1 MTEKP
6 TQGKVDDLRKALRID
21 TPVIAVYDSS
31 DTEAFAPIVR
41 SGGTDCC
48 FMYYQRWLKGDTLL
62 LNTEGNGCP
71 GGLYHLGLRD
81 TIMPKIEC
89 FLTCG
94 TDELRGEG
102 LKASPEIAKAL
113 FEKRNPVKPQS
124 GNVLIGPLRLDRWDS
139 AKTLSF
145 FVDPD
150 RMSALMTLSGYW
162 STINTVV
169 APFGSGCSLLWR
181 AVEEHGGEKAV
192 IGGTDIAMR
201 RHLPPDTLVLT
212 VSPQLFYQMVNVSP
226 GSFLDRDW
234 WATLLKVREKQRKQ
248 R

>member
-1 MTEKP
+1 MTEAP
-6 TQGKVDDLRKALRID
+6 TQEKVDALREALRID

-41 SGGTDCC
+41 SGGIDCC
-48 FMYYQRWLKGDTLL
+48 FMYYRRWLKGDTLL
-62 LNTEGNGCP
+62 LTTEGNGCP

-81 TIMPKIEC
+81 TIMPKIEY

-113 FEKRNPVKPQS
+113 FEKRNAVKPRS

-139 AKTLSF
+139 VKTLSF

-150 RMSALMTLSGYW
+150 RMSALGTLSGYW
-162 STINTVV
+162 SATDKVV

-181 AVEEHGGEKAV
+181 AVEEYGGEKAV

-201 RHLPPDTLVLT
+201 RHLPPDTLAFT
-212 VSPQLFYQMVNVSP
+212 VSPHLFYQMVNVPP
-226 GSFLDRDW
+226 GSFLERDW
-234 WATLLKVREKQRKQ
+234 WAALMEFREKQRKQ

>member
-1 MTEKP
+1 MTDAPVQDKI
-6 TQGKVDDLRKALRID
+6 DALLKALRID

-31 DTEAFAPIVR
+31 DIKAFKPLIR
-41 SGGTDCC
+41 SGGINCC
-48 FMYYQRWLKGDTLL
+48 FMYYRRWLKGDTLL
-62 LNTEGNGCP
+62 LTGEGKGCP

-81 TIMPKIEC
+81 TIMPKIEY

-102 LKASPEIAKAL
+102 LKASPEIAREL
-113 FEKRNPVKPQS
+113 FDKHKGVKSKS
-124 GNVLIGPLRLDRWDS
+124 GNILIGPLRLDRWDS
-139 AKTLSF
+139 VKTLSF

-150 RMSALMTLSGYW
+150 RISALGTLSGYW
-162 STINTVV
+162 SATDKVV

-181 AVEEHGGEKAV
+181 AVEEYGGEKAV

-201 RHLPPDTLVLT
+201 RHLPPDILVFT
-212 VSPQLFYQMVNVSP
+212 VSPQLFYQMVNVPP

-234 WATLLKVREKQRKQ
+234 WAALMEVREKQRKQ
-248 R
+248 G